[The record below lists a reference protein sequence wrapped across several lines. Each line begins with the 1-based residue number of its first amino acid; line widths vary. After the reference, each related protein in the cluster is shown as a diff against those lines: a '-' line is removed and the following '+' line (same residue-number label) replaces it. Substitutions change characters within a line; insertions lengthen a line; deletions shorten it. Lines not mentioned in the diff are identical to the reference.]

1 MKNSYLFGTE
11 AIVDEVPDLSSSK
24 ATLSLF
30 FQQRELLIAG
40 TLGIIHCSSEGTPSP
55 QIRWSKQGGMEVD
68 LGRFI
73 QLSNGSLHINPVH
86 EGDNG
91 TYICVMQQNKGAD
104 RVTSDH
110 KIISVSIISEYGIA
124 VIETRL

>member
-1 MKNSYLFGTE
+1 M
-11 AIVDEVPDLSSSK
+11 
-24 ATLSLF
+24 
-30 FQQRELLIAG
+30 IAG

-55 QIRWSKQGGMEVD
+55 QITWSKQGGMEVD

-73 QLSNGSLHINPVH
+73 QLSNGSLRINPVH

-104 RVTSDH
+104 RVTSNH
-110 KIISVSIISEYGIA
+110 KITSVLILSEYGIA
-124 VIETRL
+124 VIESRL

>member
-1 MKNSYLFGTE
+1 M
-11 AIVDEVPDLSSSK
+11 
-24 ATLSLF
+24 
-30 FQQRELLIAG
+30 IAG

-68 LGRFI
+68 LRRFI

-86 EGDNG
+86 EVDKG
-91 TYICVMQQNKGAD
+91 TYICVMKQNKGAD
-104 RVTSDH
+104 RVTGDH

-124 VIETRL
+124 VIESRL

>member
-1 MKNSYLFGTE
+1 M
-11 AIVDEVPDLSSSK
+11 
-24 ATLSLF
+24 
-30 FQQRELLIAG
+30 IAG

-55 QIRWSKQGGMEVD
+55 QIRWSKRGGMEVD
-68 LGRFI
+68 LRRFI

-91 TYICVMQQNKGAD
+91 MYICVMQQNKGAV
-104 RVTSDH
+104 RVTSDD

-124 VIETRL
+124 VIESRL

>member
-1 MKNSYLFGTE
+1 M
-11 AIVDEVPDLSSSK
+11 DL
-24 ATLSLF
+24 
-30 FQQRELLIAG
+30 R
-40 TLGIIHCSSEGTPSP
+40 
-55 QIRWSKQGGMEVD
+55 
-68 LGRFI
+68 RFI

-104 RVTSDH
+104 RVTSDD

-124 VIETRL
+124 VIESKL